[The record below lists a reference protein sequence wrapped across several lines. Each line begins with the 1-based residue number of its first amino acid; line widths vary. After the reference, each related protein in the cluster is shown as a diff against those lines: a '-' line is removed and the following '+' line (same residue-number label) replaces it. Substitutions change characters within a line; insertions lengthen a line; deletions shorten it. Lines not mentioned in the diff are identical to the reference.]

1 MNIATA
7 KGDLLAASASNTIVR
22 LPVGANGYVLAA
34 NSSATAGVAWSD
46 IFTNIAG
53 TMNQNTSVVDVYPR
67 FGNSSATLTS
77 GSVYFTFFTS
87 MWTTT
92 VNSISVASAGTLTS
106 GTSLIRFGLYT
117 FNESTGVATLVAR
130 SANTTSIFTAP
141 NTLAT
146 LVFSTTGGY
155 PSTYELVAGT
165 RYALGVIVLASTPGS
180 VYTAFDTPPAA
191 LSTLAPRITGVVGG
205 QTDLPAS
212 TTVSASSTIGIWGR
226 FKTT

>member
-1 MNIATA
+1 
-7 KGDLLAASASNTIVR
+7 
-22 LPVGANGYVLAA
+22 
-34 NSSATAGVAWSD
+34 
-46 IFTNIAG
+46 
-53 TMNQNTSVVDVYPR
+53 
-67 FGNSSATLTS
+67 
-77 GSVYFTFFTS
+77 
-87 MWTTT
+87 
-92 VNSISVASAGTLTS
+92 
-106 GTSLIRFGLYT
+106 
-117 FNESTGVATLVAR
+117 
-130 SANTTSIFTAP
+130 
-141 NTLAT
+141 
-146 LVFSTTGGY
+146 LVFNTTGGY